1 MINHTDL
8 LYELLTEFTIA
19 GITIATLPTPINYKI
34 AWEIVFDKA
43 DEIVDRL
50 IEDEGL
56 PTDIDEI
63 MLEIEGRENAPK
75 E

>member
-19 GITIATLPTPINYKI
+19 GFAIATLPTPINYRM

-63 MLEIEGRENAPK
+63 ILEIEGRENAPK